1 MSPHC
6 HELNDCI
13 DTRLPAA
20 NAQLVREDLQFIV
33 APLGMQR
40 PPTTLI
46 DRVNRRAAARE
57 RRLNRQW
64 APYFRAR
71 RMSLAFMQ
79 DFSHFFE
86 QIRFIRYLDD
96 IVVQIRRVP
105 RRNLLDLRLELP
117 WPVQQRSD
125 LVRRHTLSV
134 ADTNNNHL
142 WIWELIWT
150 IVVIRTDGIW
160 ELQRGEFITCPR
172 RVSRTEGCQGR
183 ILFLKVVISPYLVM
197 VGWCIA
203 YS

>member
-1 MSPHC
+1 MPPHC
-6 HELNDCI
+6 REVNDYI

-20 NAQLVREDLQFIV
+20 NVQLVPENMQFIV
-33 APLGMQR
+33 APFGEARQ
-40 PPTTLI
+40 PTALV

-57 RRLNRQW
+57 RRFHRQW

-71 RMSLAFMQ
+71 RMSLAFMG

-86 QIRFIRYLDD
+86 QIRFIHYLDD
-96 IVVQIRRVP
+96 SVVQIRQIP
-105 RRNLLDLRLELP
+105 RRNLPSLQLEIP
-117 WPVQQRSD
+117 WPIQQRSD
-125 LVRRHTLSV
+125 LVRRRTLSI
-134 ADTNNNHL
+134 ADINNNRL
-142 WIWELIWT
+142 WVWELIWT

-183 ILFLKVVISPYLVM
+183 ILFLKVVISPDLVM